1 MELKVVFIDDDIS
14 KIKEDS
20 LTWELADRYGLQ
32 NIYFFSDPQEGLDY
46 LRQNLDL
53 NVVVFLDIQ
62 FPANPMDGHTVLSRI
77 RENLSALIPVI
88 LWSGVNEDKE
98 TFSDLINN
106 NAFAFIPKS
115 ATVKEALPVIEKVEE
130 YFKTNLDNTIE
141 DWIIA
146 KDEDKDKPVYFS
158 ADGQSYSLND
168 ILHEL
173 RTQSEVGKS
182 FAKRL
187 NELTIDLLL
196 RKKENLNG

>member
-1 MELKVVFIDDDIS
+1 MDLKVVFIDDDIA
-14 KIKEDS
+14 KIKDDA
-20 LTWELADRYGLQ
+20 LTWELVDRYGDD
-32 NIYFFSDPQEGLDY
+32 NIEFFSDPTDGINFIK
-46 LRQNLDL
+46 QNLDINL
-53 NVVVFLDIQ
+53 IVFLDIQ
-62 FPANPMDGHTVLSRI
+62 FPANPIDGHTVLSQI
-77 RENLSALIPVI
+77 RENSKLIPVI

-115 ATVKEALPVIEKVEE
+115 ATVAEALPVIQRVED
-130 YFKTNLDNTIE
+130 YYKTNLDNTIE
-141 DWIIA
+141 DWIIG

-158 ADGQSYSLND
+158 ADGKAYSLND
-168 ILHEL
+168 ILHEI
-173 RTQSEVGKS
+173 RTQTEVGKS